1 MVAEPSQVSVSR
13 ADVFHCFPKAMVW
26 LAQAFPLAAHTSCQ
40 MPWSWSATSTVH
52 ANVSPV
58 SGFKASVPRYIG
70 QAVEPVEPVIAH
82 RCDEHATERV
92 PYHGSCRVSVRV
104 GERIQGSLHI
114 LPVQIGDLGQGPGRS
129 AIGRVVEALVT

>member
-70 QAVEPVEPVIAH
+70 QAVEPVEP
-82 RCDEHATERV
+82 
-92 PYHGSCRVSVRV
+92 GRV
-104 GERIQGSLHI
+104 GHMAVVNPALGCAASR
-114 LPVQIGDLGQGPGRS
+114 VQWAPSMDR
-129 AIGRVVEALVT
+129 